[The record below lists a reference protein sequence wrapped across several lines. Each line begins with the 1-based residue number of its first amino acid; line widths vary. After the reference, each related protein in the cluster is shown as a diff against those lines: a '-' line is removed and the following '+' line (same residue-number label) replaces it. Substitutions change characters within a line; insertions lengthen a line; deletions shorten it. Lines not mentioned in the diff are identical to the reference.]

1 MQSKHNPTL
10 NVPIC
15 LILKG
20 FLTNTDVDK
29 EMNNAR
35 KINMDISQKHIMDRF
50 LVTGLNMHTRQS
62 ISDRIFDVNSH
73 RQSHRQ
79 SIT

>member
-1 MQSKHNPTL
+1 MPKSRSQSKHNPTL

-29 EMNNAR
+29 DINNAR
-35 KINMDISQKHIMDRF
+35 ELNMDISQKHMDRF
-50 LVTGLNMHTRQS
+50 LVTGLTYTQDS
-62 ISDRIFDVNSH
+62 LFQI
-73 RQSHRQ
+73 
-79 SIT
+79 